1 MVWCCDDVI
10 NPPSIARRSKPA
22 LAFMMKMDAKLDDI
36 LDLLREEDGEEEE
49 GTDT

>member
-1 MVWCCDDVI
+1 VVL
-10 NPPSIARRSKPA
+10 RRRDQPAVDRETIQAA